1 MPHRIW
7 RITPPNKDTSE
18 NTVFYSKCRWLNWL
32 WSMESS
38 NYTYGFSFTAA
49 SMKFHDFVRLARFA
63 EAENGETDLDPD
75 VVMRRSNTRTNQR
88 EFRELLKRFQ
98 LLTPAQR
105 ALLTQVD
112 PAGQKQL
119 ALLGICKAYAFI
131 RDFIIEVVREK
142 YLALDYLLTDAD
154 WQSFFNRKLDLHP
167 ELEDFSLSTIKK
179 ARQVSWKILEQAG
192 LMESTQQRRI
202 LHQFVAAPIIRVVGE
217 DQPDLLKIF
226 LLPEQEINA
235 WVA

>member
-1 MPHRIW
+1 MVSS
-7 RITPPNKDTSE
+7 K
-18 NTVFYSKCRWLNWL
+18 NTYS
-32 WSMESS
+32 
-38 NYTYGFSFTAA
+38 FSFTAA

-63 EAENGETDLDPD
+63 EEEDPGTDLDPD
-75 VVMRRSNTRTNQR
+75 KIMRRSNTRTNQR

-98 LLTPAQR
+98 LLTPAQQ

-119 ALLGICKAYAFI
+119 ALLSICKAYAFM

-142 YLALDYLLTDAD
+142 YLSLDYQLTDAD

-167 ELEDFSLSTIKK
+167 ELEDFAPSTIKK
-179 ARQVSWKILEQAG
+179 ARQVSWRMLEQAG
-192 LMESTQQRRI
+192 LIESTKNRRI
-202 LHQFVAAPIIRVVGE
+202 LPQFVATPILRVVSE

-226 LLPEQEINA
+226 LLPEQEINTWA
-235 WVA
+235 A